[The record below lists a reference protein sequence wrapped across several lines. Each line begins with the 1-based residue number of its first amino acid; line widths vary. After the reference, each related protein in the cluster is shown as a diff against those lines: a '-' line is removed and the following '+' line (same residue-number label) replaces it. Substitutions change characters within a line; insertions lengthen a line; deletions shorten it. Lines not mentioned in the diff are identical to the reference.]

1 MQEIEKIALHSEQL
15 IFEINYKVQDLNL
28 ALLQLSIEIE
38 DIGKKDFLRNE
49 IIEAI
54 NQLLKFQNYID
65 KKRISLIKVYNL
77 FEMKKVDLKQTR
89 ILQKPTK
96 ALYNV

>member
-1 MQEIEKIALHSEQL
+1 MQEINKIALHSEQL
-15 IFEINYKVQDLNL
+15 IFDINYKVQDLNL
-28 ALLQLSIEIE
+28 ALLQLTVEVE
-38 DIGKKDFLRNE
+38 DIEKKDFLRKE

-65 KKRISLIKVYNL
+65 KKRISLVKVYNL
-77 FEMKKVDLKQTR
+77 FEMKKVDIKQTR